1 MTIERK
7 LEIIKDHLNLHITN
21 DYAQLRRTDVA
32 IYNESTADGYDL
44 WILTSNPDNI
54 SITDDVFYT
63 EDCIS
68 DAFKDKIDDGDI
80 YFYIDDDAYT
90 EIGIDDALI
99 ELFDENIDNID
110 ITKLTTDERKS
121 IFKHEAI

>member
-80 YFYIDDDAYT
+80 YFYIDDDVYT
-90 EIGIDDALI
+90 EIGIDDALLD
-99 ELFDENIDNID
+99 LFDENIDYID